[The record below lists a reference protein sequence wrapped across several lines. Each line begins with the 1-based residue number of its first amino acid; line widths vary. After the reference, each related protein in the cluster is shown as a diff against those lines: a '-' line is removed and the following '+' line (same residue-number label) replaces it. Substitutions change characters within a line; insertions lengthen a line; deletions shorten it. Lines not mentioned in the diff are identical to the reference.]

1 MGFLLHFLVLKPRF
15 PQPVGKA
22 ICMPTEPV
30 SESPVGPEDESNF
43 HPMTQAPAVRGE
55 PTLAWGVVPGAVAML
70 SRDLSLLGG
79 VDKPVAGGARTCSVG
94 GQLLLEPL
102 TPSPRRFWSLFCTV
116 EVGLGTQ
123 GKDFT
128 SELQTFVLP

>member
-1 MGFLLHFLVLKPRF
+1 
-15 PQPVGKA
+15 
-22 ICMPTEPV
+22 MPTEPV
-30 SESPVGPEDESNF
+30 GPEGESNF
-43 HPMTQAPAVRGE
+43 HPMTQAPAVAAWAVRGE
-55 PTLAWGVVPGAVAML
+55 PTLAWEVVPGTVAML

-79 VDKPVAGGARTCSVG
+79 VDKPVAGGARPCSVG

-116 EVGLGTQ
+116 EIGLGTQ

-128 SELQTFVLP
+128 SELQTFVLPRKSFLSVL